1 MTRIT
6 TPQPPAETTVYQ
18 GREKTRLDD
27 IQENDWVCFL
37 PAYLASTAIPLRRQV
52 VKVTATQITLAGGSR
67 FLIRTGK
74 EIRDTQYKAEIVAL
88 GATLRWADERFTYD
102 QLVDRRAAERAAE
115 AYRDALITKIT
126 AALPERW
133 GHIKDAGKLE
143 RILAALTTPTPPDHE
158 DGAGI

>member
-6 TPQPPAETTVYQ
+6 TPQPPVETTVYQ

-27 IQENDWVCFL
+27 IRVGDWVCFM
-37 PAYLASTAIPLRRQV
+37 PAYLAYRAMPLRRQV

-88 GATLRWADERFTYD
+88 GTSLRWADERVTYD
-102 QLVDRRAAERAAE
+102 VLVDRKAAARIVE
-115 AYRDALITKIT
+115 DHIDDLLTKIT
-126 AALPERW
+126 KALPERW
-133 GHIKDAGKLE
+133 GHIKDVGQLE
-143 RILAALTTPTPPDHE
+143 RILDALTTPTPPDPQ